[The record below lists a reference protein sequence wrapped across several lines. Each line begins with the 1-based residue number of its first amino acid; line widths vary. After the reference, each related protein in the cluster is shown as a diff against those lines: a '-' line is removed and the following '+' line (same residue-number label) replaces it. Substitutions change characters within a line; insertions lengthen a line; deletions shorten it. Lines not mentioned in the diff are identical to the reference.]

1 MDPIPHPQT
10 QNDDHTLNKNPLPT
24 NNQPTN
30 PSSVVNNTAAPSS
43 ASSAPASPVS
53 AAAPSSASSAPAS
66 PVSAPSPSPASSVSA
81 ASSSSTP
88 APTASPEL
96 DSLMS
101 ELSNYQPTTDDLQP
115 STGASTSM
123 ESASNTSPSSLAPTD
138 PTLSVSS
145 FSATPS
151 APNSG
156 LTSDPGLMFDP
167 VQSQQDDSALD
178 STQFTTS
185 ASTQSSADMMVGGEQ
200 ASQTVQTEAKE
211 DDDQEDQEE
220 QPLVAA
226 APAPGSI
233 GSAISYADFEKK
245 QAEEAA
251 KQAKNQNKPK
261 IKLTRTTILIIA
273 AIILFV
279 IAGIIFAL
287 MFLSEPQKKPT
298 QAAGKNQVEKA
309 STKMLTCVR
318 PLSTNE
324 SSEVGAA
331 YGNFERQFTF
341 ENDSLSGISEHYIYQ
356 YNSENEAVA
365 AKTTLDAGIKSDD
378 NIKVTTE
385 INLNQLKKK
394 TAISGN
400 NVDNYLKSLSEFSS
414 ITNHDLNS
422 LMLAEN
428 QTGLSCSTVE

>member
-10 QNDDHTLNKNPLPT
+10 QNDDHTLSKNPLPT

-43 ASSAPASPVS
+43 ASAAPASPVS
-53 AAAPSSASSAPAS
+53 AAPSSP
-66 PVSAPSPSPASSVSA
+66 
-81 ASSSSTP
+81 TP

-115 STGASTSM
+115 STKSSASM
-123 ESASNTSPSSLAPTD
+123 ESTSNTSPSSLAPTD

-145 FSATPS
+145 FSTAPS
-151 APNSG
+151 AANSG

-167 VQSQQDDSALD
+167 VQNQQDNSALD
-178 STQFTTS
+178 STPFAAS
-185 ASTQSSADMMVGGEQ
+185 VSTQPSVDMVGGEQ
-200 ASQTVQTEAKE
+200 ASQTVQTEANE
-211 DDDQEDQEE
+211 DDNQEDQEE

-261 IKLTRTTILIIA
+261 IKLTRTMILIIA
-273 AIILFV
+273 AAVLFV

-298 QAAGKNQVEKA
+298 QAAGRNQVEKA
-309 STKMLTCVR
+309 STKILTCVR

-341 ENDSLSGISEHYIYQ
+341 ENDNLSGISEHYIYQ
-356 YNSENEAVA
+356 YNSENEAVT

-414 ITNHDLNS
+414 ITSHDLNS

>member
-10 QNDDHTLNKNPLPT
+10 QNDDHTLSKNPLPT

-43 ASSAPASPVS
+43 ASAAPASPVS
-53 AAAPSSASSAPAS
+53 T
-66 PVSAPSPSPASSVSA
+66 
-81 ASSSSTP
+81 ASSSPTP

-115 STGASTSM
+115 STGSSTSM
-123 ESASNTSPSSLAPTD
+123 ESTSNASPSSLAPTD

-145 FSATPS
+145 FSAAPS

-178 STQFTTS
+178 STPFTTS
-185 ASTQSSADMMVGGEQ
+185 AQVQSSVDMVGGEQ
-200 ASQTVQTEAKE
+200 APQTAQTEANE
-211 DDDQEDQEE
+211 DDNQEDQEE

-261 IKLTRTTILIIA
+261 IKLNRTMILIIA
-273 AIILFV
+273 AAVLLV

-341 ENDSLSGISEHYIYQ
+341 ENDNLSGISEHYIYQ
-356 YNSENEAVA
+356 YNSENEAVT
-365 AKTTLDAGIKSDD
+365 AKTTLDASIKSDD

-414 ITNHDLNS
+414 ITSHDLNS

>member
-10 QNDDHTLNKNPLPT
+10 QNDDHTLSKNPLPT

-30 PSSVVNNTAAPSS
+30 PSSVVNNITTPSS
-43 ASSAPASPVS
+43 TSAAPASPVS
-53 AAAPSSASSAPAS
+53 AVSSSPTPAPT
-66 PVSAPSPSPASSVSA
+66 
-81 ASSSSTP
+81 ASSSPTP

-115 STGASTSM
+115 STGSSASM
-123 ESASNTSPSSLAPTD
+123 ESTSSTSASSLAPTD

-151 APNSG
+151 ASNSG
-156 LTSDPGLMFDP
+156 LNSDPGLMFDP
-167 VQSQQDDSALD
+167 VQSQQNDSALD
-178 STQFTTS
+178 STPFTAS
-185 ASTQSSADMMVGGEQ
+185 AQVQSSVDMVGGEQ
-200 ASQTVQTEAKE
+200 ASQTAQTEANE
-211 DDDQEDQEE
+211 DDNQEDQEE

-226 APAPGSI
+226 APTPGSI

-261 IKLTRTTILIIA
+261 IKLNRTMILIIA
-273 AIILFV
+273 AAVLLV

-331 YGNFERQFTF
+331 YGNFERQFIF
-341 ENDSLSGISEHYIYQ
+341 ENDNLSGISEHYIYQ

-400 NVDNYLKSLSEFSS
+400 NIDNYLKSLSEFSS
-414 ITNHDLNS
+414 ITSHDLNS

>member
-10 QNDDHTLNKNPLPT
+10 QNDDHTLSKNPLPT

-30 PSSVVNNTAAPSS
+30 PSSVVNNITTPSS
-43 ASSAPASPVS
+43 TSAAPASPVS
-53 AAAPSSASSAPAS
+53 A
-66 PVSAPSPSPASSVSA
+66 V
-81 ASSSSTP
+81 SSSPTP

-101 ELSNYQPTTDDLQP
+101 ELSNYQPATDDLQP
-115 STGASTSM
+115 STMSSASM
-123 ESASNTSPSSLAPTD
+123 ESTSNTSPSSLAPTD

-145 FSATPS
+145 FSAASS

-167 VQSQQDDSALD
+167 VQNQQDNSALD
-178 STQFTTS
+178 STPFAAS
-185 ASTQSSADMMVGGEQ
+185 VSTQPSVDMVGGEQ
-200 ASQTVQTEAKE
+200 ASQTVQTEANE
-211 DDDQEDQEE
+211 DDNQEDQEE

-261 IKLTRTTILIIA
+261 IKLNRTMILIIA
-273 AIILFV
+273 AAVLFV

-298 QAAGKNQVEKA
+298 QAAGRNQVEKA
-309 STKMLTCVR
+309 STKILTCVR

-341 ENDSLSGISEHYIYQ
+341 ENDNLSGISEHYIYQ
-356 YNSENEAVA
+356 YNSENEAVT

>member
-1 MDPIPHPQT
+1 M
-10 QNDDHTLNKNPLPT
+10 
-24 NNQPTN
+24 
-30 PSSVVNNTAAPSS
+30 
-43 ASSAPASPVS
+43 
-53 AAAPSSASSAPAS
+53 
-66 PVSAPSPSPASSVSA
+66 
-81 ASSSSTP
+81 
-88 APTASPEL
+88 
-96 DSLMS
+96 
-101 ELSNYQPTTDDLQP
+101 
-115 STGASTSM
+115 
-123 ESASNTSPSSLAPTD
+123 
-138 PTLSVSS
+138 
-145 FSATPS
+145 
-151 APNSG
+151 
-156 LTSDPGLMFDP
+156 
-167 VQSQQDDSALD
+167 
-178 STQFTTS
+178 
-185 ASTQSSADMMVGGEQ
+185 
-200 ASQTVQTEAKE
+200 
-211 DDDQEDQEE
+211 
-220 QPLVAA
+220 AA

-261 IKLTRTTILIIA
+261 IKLNRTTILIIA

-341 ENDSLSGISEHYIYQ
+341 ENDNLSGISEHYIYQ
-356 YNSENEAVA
+356 YNSENEAVT

-378 NIKVTTE
+378 NVKVTTE

-414 ITNHDLNS
+414 ITSHDLNS

>member
-1 MDPIPHPQT
+1 
-10 QNDDHTLNKNPLPT
+10 
-24 NNQPTN
+24 
-30 PSSVVNNTAAPSS
+30 
-43 ASSAPASPVS
+43 
-53 AAAPSSASSAPAS
+53 
-66 PVSAPSPSPASSVSA
+66 
-81 ASSSSTP
+81 
-88 APTASPEL
+88 
-96 DSLMS
+96 
-101 ELSNYQPTTDDLQP
+101 
-115 STGASTSM
+115 
-123 ESASNTSPSSLAPTD
+123 
-138 PTLSVSS
+138 
-145 FSATPS
+145 
-151 APNSG
+151 
-156 LTSDPGLMFDP
+156 MFDP

-178 STQFTTS
+178 STPVTTS
-185 ASTQSSADMMVGGEQ
+185 ASIQSSVDIVGGEQ
-200 ASQTVQTEAKE
+200 ASQTAQTEANE
-211 DDDQEDQEE
+211 DDNQEDQED

-261 IKLTRTTILIIA
+261 IKLNRTMILIIA
-273 AIILFV
+273 AAVLFV

-298 QAAGKNQVEKA
+298 QAAGKNQLEKA

-341 ENDSLSGISEHYIYQ
+341 ENDNLSDISEHYIYQ

-414 ITNHDLNS
+414 ITSHDLNS

>member
-10 QNDDHTLNKNPLPT
+10 QNDDHTLSKNPLPT

-30 PSSVVNNTAAPSS
+30 PSSVVNNITTPSS
-43 ASSAPASPVS
+43 TSAAPASPVS
-53 AAAPSSASSAPAS
+53 AVSSSPTPAPT
-66 PVSAPSPSPASSVSA
+66 
-81 ASSSSTP
+81 ASSSPTP

-115 STGASTSM
+115 STGSSASM
-123 ESASNTSPSSLAPTD
+123 ESTSSTSASSLAPTD

-151 APNSG
+151 ASNSG
-156 LTSDPGLMFDP
+156 LNSDPGLMFDP
-167 VQSQQDDSALD
+167 VQSQQNDSALD
-178 STQFTTS
+178 STPFTAS
-185 ASTQSSADMMVGGEQ
+185 AQVQSSVDMVGGEQ
-200 ASQTVQTEAKE
+200 TSQTAQTEANE
-211 DDDQEDQEE
+211 DDNQEDQE

-273 AIILFV
+273 AAVLFV

-341 ENDSLSGISEHYIYQ
+341 ENDNLSGISEHYIYQ

-365 AKTTLDAGIKSDD
+365 AKTTLDASIKSDD

>member
-10 QNDDHTLNKNPLPT
+10 QNDDHTLSKNPLPT

-30 PSSVVNNTAAPSS
+30 PSSVVNNTAVPSS
-43 ASSAPASPVS
+43 ASAVPVSPVS
-53 AAAPSSASSAPAS
+53 AAPSSP
-66 PVSAPSPSPASSVSA
+66 
-81 ASSSSTP
+81 TP

-96 DSLMS
+96 DSLMT

-115 STGASTSM
+115 STRPSASM
-123 ESASNTSPSSLAPTD
+123 ESTSNTSPSSLAPTD

-151 APNSG
+151 ASNSG
-156 LTSDPGLMFDP
+156 LNSDPGLMFDP
-167 VQSQQDDSALD
+167 VQSQQNDSALD
-178 STQFTTS
+178 STPFTAS
-185 ASTQSSADMMVGGEQ
+185 AQVQSSVDMVGGEQ
-200 ASQTVQTEAKE
+200 TSQTAQTEANE
-211 DDDQEDQEE
+211 DDNQEDQEE

-261 IKLTRTTILIIA
+261 IKLNRTMILIIA
-273 AIILFV
+273 AAVLFI

-287 MFLSEPQKKPT
+287 MLLSEPQKKPT

-341 ENDSLSGISEHYIYQ
+341 ENDNLSGISEHYIYQ
-356 YNSENEAVA
+356 YNSENEAVT
-365 AKTTLDAGIKSDD
+365 AKTTLDAGTKSDD

-414 ITNHDLNS
+414 ITSHDLNS

>member
-10 QNDDHTLNKNPLPT
+10 QNDDHTLSKNPLPT

-43 ASSAPASPVS
+43 ISAAPASPVS
-53 AAAPSSASSAPAS
+53 AA
-66 PVSAPSPSPASSVSA
+66 
-81 ASSSSTP
+81 SSSPTP

-96 DSLMS
+96 DSLMT

-115 STGASTSM
+115 STGVSTSM
-123 ESASNTSPSSLAPTD
+123 ESVSNTSPSSLAPTD

-145 FSATPS
+145 FSAAPS
-151 APNSG
+151 ASNSG
-156 LTSDPGLMFDP
+156 LASDPGLMFDP
-167 VQSQQDDSALD
+167 VKGQQDDSALD
-178 STQFTTS
+178 STSFTTS
-185 ASTQSSADMMVGGEQ
+185 ASTQSSVDMVGGEQ
-200 ASQTVQTEAKE
+200 ASQTAQTEANE
-211 DDDQEDQEE
+211 DNNQEDQEE
-220 QPLVAA
+220 QPIVAA

-261 IKLTRTTILIIA
+261 IKLNRTMILIIA
-273 AIILFV
+273 AAVLFV

-341 ENDSLSGISEHYIYQ
+341 ENDNLSGISEHYIYQ
-356 YNSENEAVA
+356 YNSENEAVT
-365 AKTTLDAGIKSDD
+365 AKTTLDASIKSDD

-414 ITNHDLNS
+414 ITSHDLNS

>member
-10 QNDDHTLNKNPLPT
+10 QNDDHTLSKNPLPT

-30 PSSVVNNTAAPSS
+30 PSSVVNNITTPSS
-43 ASSAPASPVS
+43 TSAAPASPVS
-53 AAAPSSASSAPAS
+53 AVSSSPTPAPT
-66 PVSAPSPSPASSVSA
+66 
-81 ASSSSTP
+81 ASSSPTP

-115 STGASTSM
+115 STGSSASM
-123 ESASNTSPSSLAPTD
+123 ESTSSTSASSLAPTD

-151 APNSG
+151 ASNSG
-156 LTSDPGLMFDP
+156 LNSDPGLMFDP
-167 VQSQQDDSALD
+167 VQSQQNDSALD
-178 STQFTTS
+178 STPFTAS
-185 ASTQSSADMMVGGEQ
+185 AQVQSSVDMVGGEQ
-200 ASQTVQTEAKE
+200 ASQTAQTEANE
-211 DDDQEDQEE
+211 DDNQEDQEE

-226 APAPGSI
+226 APTPGSI

-261 IKLTRTTILIIA
+261 IKLNRTMILIIA
-273 AIILFV
+273 AAVLLV

-287 MFLSEPQKKPT
+287 MFLSEPQKKPA

-341 ENDSLSGISEHYIYQ
+341 ENDNLSGISEHYIYQ

-400 NVDNYLKSLSEFSS
+400 NIDNYLKSLSEFSS
-414 ITNHDLNS
+414 ITSHDLNS

>member
-10 QNDDHTLNKNPLPT
+10 QNDDHTLSKNPLPT

-30 PSSVVNNTAAPSS
+30 PSSVVNNITTPSS
-43 ASSAPASPVS
+43 TSVAPASPVS
-53 AAAPSSASSAPAS
+53 AVSSSPTPAPT
-66 PVSAPSPSPASSVSA
+66 
-81 ASSSSTP
+81 ASSSPTPAPTASSSPTP

-115 STGASTSM
+115 STGSSASM
-123 ESASNTSPSSLAPTD
+123 ESTSNTSPSSLAPTD
-138 PTLSVSS
+138 STLSVPS
-145 FSATPS
+145 FSAAPS

-167 VQSQQDDSALD
+167 VQSQQNDSALD
-178 STQFTTS
+178 STPFTAS
-185 ASTQSSADMMVGGEQ
+185 AQVQSSVDMVGGEQ
-200 ASQTVQTEAKE
+200 TSQTAQTEANE
-211 DDDQEDQEE
+211 DDNQEDQEE

-261 IKLTRTTILIIA
+261 IKLNRTMILIIA
-273 AIILFV
+273 AAVLFV

-309 STKMLTCVR
+309 STKILTCVR

-341 ENDSLSGISEHYIYQ
+341 ENDNLSGISEHYIYQ
-356 YNSENEAVA
+356 YNSENEAVT

>member
-24 NNQPTN
+24 NNQPAN
-30 PSSVVNNTAAPSS
+30 PSSVVNNITTPSS
-43 ASSAPASPVS
+43 TSAAPASPVS
-53 AAAPSSASSAPAS
+53 AVSSSPIPAPTVSS
-66 PVSAPSPSPASSVSA
+66 SPA
-81 ASSSSTP
+81 P

-101 ELSNYQPTTDDLQP
+101 ELSNYQPTTDDLQS
-115 STGASTSM
+115 STGLSASM
-123 ESASNTSPSSLAPTD
+123 ESTSNTSPSSLTPTD

-145 FSATPS
+145 FSAAPS

-167 VQSQQDDSALD
+167 VQSQQDDSVLD
-178 STQFTTS
+178 STPFAPS
-185 ASTQSSADMMVGGEQ
+185 ASTQSSVDMAGGEQ
-200 ASQTVQTEAKE
+200 ASQTAQTEAKE

-261 IKLTRTTILIIA
+261 IKLNRTMILIIA
-273 AIILFV
+273 AAVLLV

-287 MFLSEPQKKPT
+287 MFLSEPQKKPA

-341 ENDSLSGISEHYIYQ
+341 ENDNLSGISEHYIYQ
-356 YNSENEAVA
+356 YNSENEAVT
-365 AKTTLDAGIKSDD
+365 AKTTLDASIKSDD

-414 ITNHDLNS
+414 ITSHDLNS

>member
-10 QNDDHTLNKNPLPT
+10 QNDDHILNKNPLPT
-24 NNQPTN
+24 DNQPTN
-30 PSSVVNNTAAPSS
+30 PSSAVNNTAAPSS
-43 ASSAPASPVS
+43 ASTAPASPI
-53 AAAPSSASSAPAS
+53 
-66 PVSAPSPSPASSVSA
+66 SA
-81 ASSSSTP
+81 ASSSASAASASPAPAAPFSPTP

-115 STGASTSM
+115 STRPSASM
-123 ESASNTSPSSLAPTD
+123 ESTSNTSPSSLAPTD

-145 FSATPS
+145 FSAAPS
-151 APNSG
+151 ASNSG

-167 VQSQQDDSALD
+167 VQNQQDDSALD
-178 STQFTTS
+178 STPFTAS
-185 ASTQSSADMMVGGEQ
+185 AQAQSSVDMGGGEQ
-200 ASQTVQTEAKE
+200 ASQTAQTEANE
-211 DDDQEDQEE
+211 DDNQEE

-261 IKLTRTTILIIA
+261 IKLNRTMILIIA
-273 AIILFV
+273 AAVLFV

-331 YGNFERQFTF
+331 YGNFEMQFTF
-341 ENDSLSGISEHYIYQ
+341 ENDNLSGISEQYIYQ
-356 YNSENEAVA
+356 YNSENEAVT

-414 ITNHDLNS
+414 ITSHDLNS

>member
-10 QNDDHTLNKNPLPT
+10 QNDDHTLSKNPLPT

-30 PSSVVNNTAAPSS
+30 PSSVVNNITTPSS
-43 ASSAPASPVS
+43 TSAAPASPVS
-53 AAAPSSASSAPAS
+53 AVSSSPTPAPT
-66 PVSAPSPSPASSVSA
+66 
-81 ASSSSTP
+81 ASSSPTP

-115 STGASTSM
+115 STRPSASM
-123 ESASNTSPSSLAPTD
+123 ESIPNTSPSSLAPTD

-145 FSATPS
+145 FSAAPS
-151 APNSG
+151 ASNSG
-156 LTSDPGLMFDP
+156 LNSDPGLMFDP

-178 STQFTTS
+178 STPFTAS
-185 ASTQSSADMMVGGEQ
+185 ASTQPSVDVVGSEQ
-200 ASQTVQTEAKE
+200 ASQTAQTEANE
-211 DDDQEDQEE
+211 DDDQEE

-226 APAPGSI
+226 TPAPGSI

-261 IKLTRTTILIIA
+261 IKLNRTMILIIA
-273 AIILFV
+273 AAVLFV

-341 ENDSLSGISEHYIYQ
+341 ENDNLSGISEHYIYQ
-356 YNSENEAVA
+356 YNSENEAVT
-365 AKTTLDAGIKSDD
+365 AKTTLDASIKSDD

>member
-10 QNDDHTLNKNPLPT
+10 QNDDHTLSKNPLPT

-30 PSSVVNNTAAPSS
+30 PSSVVNN
-43 ASSAPASPVS
+43 
-53 AAAPSSASSAPAS
+53 AAAPSSISAA
-66 PVSAPSPSPASSVSA
+66 PASSVSA
-81 ASSSSTP
+81 ASPSPTP

-96 DSLMS
+96 DSLMT

-115 STGASTSM
+115 STGAGASM
-123 ESASNTSPSSLAPTD
+123 ESTSNTSPSSLTPTD

-145 FSATPS
+145 FSAAPS
-151 APNSG
+151 ASNSG
-156 LTSDPGLMFDP
+156 LNSDPGLMFDP

-178 STQFTTS
+178 STPFTAS

-200 ASQTVQTEAKE
+200 ASQTAQTEAKE

-251 KQAKNQNKPK
+251 KQAKNQNKSK
-261 IKLTRTTILIIA
+261 IKLNRTMILIIA

-309 STKMLTCVR
+309 STKILTCVR

-341 ENDSLSGISEHYIYQ
+341 ENDNLNGISEHYIYQ
-356 YNSENEAVA
+356 YNSENEAVT

-378 NIKVTTE
+378 NVKVTTE

>member
-30 PSSVVNNTAAPSS
+30 PSSAVNNPALPSS
-43 ASSAPASPVS
+43 ASAAPASPVS
-53 AAAPSSASSAPAS
+53 AAPSSPTPAPAAPSSP
-66 PVSAPSPSPASSVSA
+66 
-81 ASSSSTP
+81 TP

-115 STGASTSM
+115 STRPSASM
-123 ESASNTSPSSLAPTD
+123 ESTPNTSPSSLAPTD

-145 FSATPS
+145 FSAAPS
-151 APNSG
+151 ASNSG
-156 LTSDPGLMFDP
+156 LNSDPGLTFDP
-167 VQSQQDDSALD
+167 VQSQQDDSVLD
-178 STQFTTS
+178 STPFTAS
-185 ASTQSSADMMVGGEQ
+185 ASTQSSVDMVGGEQ
-200 ASQTVQTEAKE
+200 AAQTAQTEANE
-211 DDDQEDQEE
+211 DDNQEDQEE

-261 IKLTRTTILIIA
+261 IKLNRTMILIIA
-273 AIILFV
+273 AAVLFV

-341 ENDSLSGISEHYIYQ
+341 ENDNLSGISEHYIYQ
-356 YNSENEAVA
+356 YNSENEAVT
-365 AKTTLDAGIKSDD
+365 AKTTLDASIKSDD

-414 ITNHDLNS
+414 ITSHDLNS

>member
-30 PSSVVNNTAAPSS
+30 PSSVVNNTAVPSS

-53 AAAPSSASSAPAS
+53 AASPAPAS
-66 PVSAPSPSPASSVSA
+66 PVSAASPSP
-81 ASSSSTP
+81 TP

-96 DSLMS
+96 DSLMT
-101 ELSNYQPTTDDLQP
+101 ELSNYQPTTDDLQL
-115 STGASTSM
+115 STGASASM
-123 ESASNTSPSSLAPTD
+123 ESVSNTSPTSLAPTD

-145 FSATPS
+145 FSAAPS
-151 APNSG
+151 ASNSG

-178 STQFTTS
+178 PTPFTAS
-185 ASTQSSADMMVGGEQ
+185 ASTPSSVDMMVGGEQ
-200 ASQTVQTEAKE
+200 ASQTAQAEAKE

-341 ENDSLSGISEHYIYQ
+341 ENDNLNGISEHYIYQ
-356 YNSENEAVA
+356 YNSENEAVT

-414 ITNHDLNS
+414 ITSHDLNS

>member
-10 QNDDHTLNKNPLPT
+10 QNDDHTLSKNPLPT

-30 PSSVVNNTAAPSS
+30 PSSVVNNAAAPSS
-43 ASSAPASPVS
+43 ISAAPASPVS
-53 AAAPSSASSAPAS
+53 AAPSSTSAAPAS
-66 PVSAPSPSPASSVSA
+66 PVST
-81 ASSSSTP
+81 ASSSPTPAPTASSSPTP

-115 STGASTSM
+115 STGSSTSM
-123 ESASNTSPSSLAPTD
+123 ESTSNTSPSSLAPTD
-138 PTLSVSS
+138 STLSVSS
-145 FSATPS
+145 FSAAPS

-167 VQSQQDDSALD
+167 VQSQQNDSALD
-178 STQFTTS
+178 STPFTAS
-185 ASTQSSADMMVGGEQ
+185 ASTQPSVDMVGGEQ
-200 ASQTVQTEAKE
+200 ASQTAQTESNE
-211 DDDQEDQEE
+211 DDNQEEQEE

-261 IKLTRTTILIIA
+261 IKLNRTMILIIA
-273 AIILFV
+273 AAVLFV
-279 IAGIIFAL
+279 IAGIILAL

-341 ENDSLSGISEHYIYQ
+341 ENDNLSGISEHYIYQ

-365 AKTTLDAGIKSDD
+365 AKTTLDSSIKSDD
-378 NIKVTTE
+378 DIKVTTE

-414 ITNHDLNS
+414 ITSHDLNS

>member
-43 ASSAPASPVS
+43 ASAAPTSPVS
-53 AAAPSSASSAPAS
+53 AAPSSPI
-66 PVSAPSPSPASSVSA
+66 
-81 ASSSSTP
+81 P

-101 ELSNYQPTTDDLQP
+101 ELSNYQPTTDDLQS
-115 STGASTSM
+115 STRSSASM
-123 ESASNTSPSSLAPTD
+123 ESTSNTSPSSLAPTD

-145 FSATPS
+145 FSAAPS
-151 APNSG
+151 ASNSG

-178 STQFTTS
+178 STPFTAS
-185 ASTQSSADMMVGGEQ
+185 AQAQSSVDMVGGEQ
-200 ASQTVQTEAKE
+200 ASQTAQTEANE
-211 DDDQEDQEE
+211 GGNQEEQEE

-261 IKLTRTTILIIA
+261 IKLNRTMILIIA
-273 AIILFV
+273 AAVLFV
-279 IAGIIFAL
+279 IAGIVFAL

-341 ENDSLSGISEHYIYQ
+341 ENDNLSGISEHYIYQ

>member
-10 QNDDHTLNKNPLPT
+10 QNDDHTLSKNPLPT

-53 AAAPSSASSAPAS
+53 VTSPSPAS
-66 PVSAPSPSPASSVSA
+66 PVST
-81 ASSSSTP
+81 ASSSPAP
-88 APTASPEL
+88 APTTSPEL
-96 DSLMS
+96 DSLMT

-115 STGASTSM
+115 STMSSASM
-123 ESASNTSPSSLAPTD
+123 ESTSNTLPSSLAPTD

-151 APNSG
+151 ASNSG
-156 LTSDPGLMFDP
+156 LNSDPGLMYDP
-167 VQSQQDDSALD
+167 VQSQQNDSALD
-178 STQFTTS
+178 STPFTAS
-185 ASTQSSADMMVGGEQ
+185 AQVQSSVDMVGGEQ
-200 ASQTVQTEAKE
+200 ASQTAQTEAKE
-211 DDDQEDQEE
+211 DDGQEDQEE

-309 STKMLTCVR
+309 STKILTCVR

-331 YGNFERQFTF
+331 YGNFERQFTID
-341 ENDSLSGISEHYIYQ
+341 NDNLSGISEHYIYQ
-356 YNSENEAVA
+356 YNSENEAVT
-365 AKTTLDAGIKSDD
+365 AKTTLDAGIKTDD
-378 NIKVTTE
+378 NVKVTTE

-400 NVDNYLKSLSEFSS
+400 NVDNYIKSLSEFSS
-414 ITNHDLNS
+414 ITSHDLNS

>member
-1 MDPIPHPQT
+1 MDPIPHPQA
-10 QNDDHTLNKNPLPT
+10 QNDDHTLSKNPLPT

-43 ASSAPASPVS
+43 ISAAPASPVS
-53 AAAPSSASSAPAS
+53 VA
-66 PVSAPSPSPASSVSA
+66 SPSPASSVSA
-81 ASSSSTP
+81 ASPSPTP
-88 APTASPEL
+88 APTASSEL
-96 DSLMS
+96 DSLMT

-123 ESASNTSPSSLAPTD
+123 ESTSNTSPSSLAPTD

-145 FSATPS
+145 FSAAPS

-178 STQFTTS
+178 STPFTAS
-185 ASTQSSADMMVGGEQ
+185 ASTQSSADMAGGEQ

-261 IKLTRTTILIIA
+261 IKLNRTMILIIA
-273 AIILFV
+273 AAVLFV

-309 STKMLTCVR
+309 STKILTCVR

-341 ENDSLSGISEHYIYQ
+341 ENDNLSGISEHYIYQ

-365 AKTTLDAGIKSDD
+365 AKTTLDASIKSDD

>member
-10 QNDDHTLNKNPLPT
+10 QNDDHTLSKNPLPT
-24 NNQPTN
+24 NNQPAS
-30 PSSVVNNTAAPSS
+30 PSSVVNNTATPSS

-53 AAAPSSASSAPAS
+53 AA
-66 PVSAPSPSPASSVSA
+66 SPSPASSVSA
-81 ASSSSTP
+81 ASPSPTP

-96 DSLMS
+96 DSLMT

-115 STGASTSM
+115 STMSSTSM
-123 ESASNTSPSSLAPTD
+123 ESVSNTSPTSLTPTD

-145 FSATPS
+145 FSAVPS
-151 APNSG
+151 ASNSG
-156 LTSDPGLMFDP
+156 LASDPGLMFDP
-167 VQSQQDDSALD
+167 VQSQQDDSVLD
-178 STQFTTS
+178 STPFAPS
-185 ASTQSSADMMVGGEQ
+185 ASTQSSTDMMVGGEQ
-200 ASQTVQTEAKE
+200 ASQTAQTEAKE

-220 QPLVAA
+220 QPIVAA

-341 ENDSLSGISEHYIYQ
+341 ENDNLSGISEHYIYQ
-356 YNSENEAVA
+356 YNSENEAVT
-365 AKTTLDAGIKSDD
+365 AKTTLDASIKSDD

-414 ITNHDLNS
+414 ITSHDLNS

>member
-10 QNDDHTLNKNPLPT
+10 QNDDHTLSKNPLPT
-24 NNQPTN
+24 NNQPTS
-30 PSSVVNNTAAPSS
+30 PSSVVNNTATPSS
-43 ASSAPASPVS
+43 ISAAPASPVS
-53 AAAPSSASSAPAS
+53 AA
-66 PVSAPSPSPASSVSA
+66 SPSP
-81 ASSSSTP
+81 TP

-115 STGASTSM
+115 STGASASM
-123 ESASNTSPSSLAPTD
+123 ESTSNTSPSSLTPTD

-145 FSATPS
+145 FSAAPS
-151 APNSG
+151 ASNSG

-178 STQFTTS
+178 STPFTAS

-200 ASQTVQTEAKE
+200 ASQAAQTEAKE

-251 KQAKNQNKPK
+251 KQAKNQNKTK

-309 STKMLTCVR
+309 STKILTCVR

-341 ENDSLSGISEHYIYQ
+341 ENDNLSGISEHYIYQ
-356 YNSENEAVA
+356 YNSENEAVT
-365 AKTTLDAGIKSDD
+365 AKTTLDASIKSDD

>member
-10 QNDDHTLNKNPLPT
+10 QNDDHTLSKNPLPT

-43 ASSAPASPVS
+43 ASAAPASPVS
-53 AAAPSSASSAPAS
+53 AAPSSPTPAPT
-66 PVSAPSPSPASSVSA
+66 
-81 ASSSSTP
+81 ASSSPTPAPTASSSPTP

-115 STGASTSM
+115 STGSSASM
-123 ESASNTSPSSLAPTD
+123 ESTSNASPSSLAPTD

-145 FSATPS
+145 FSAAPS
-151 APNSG
+151 TSNSG

-178 STQFTTS
+178 STPFTAS
-185 ASTQSSADMMVGGEQ
+185 ASTQPSVDVVGSEQ
-200 ASQTVQTEAKE
+200 ASQTAQTEANE
-211 DDDQEDQEE
+211 DDDQEE

-261 IKLTRTTILIIA
+261 IKLNRTMILIIA
-273 AIILFV
+273 AAVLFV

-341 ENDSLSGISEHYIYQ
+341 ENDNLSGISEHYIYQ

>member
-10 QNDDHTLNKNPLPT
+10 QNDDHTLSKNPLPT
-24 NNQPTN
+24 NNQPAN
-30 PSSVVNNTAAPSS
+30 PSSVVNNTAAPSPIS
-43 ASSAPASPVS
+43 TAPVSPVS
-53 AAAPSSASSAPAS
+53 AA
-66 PVSAPSPSPASSVSA
+66 SPSP
-81 ASSSSTP
+81 TQ

-123 ESASNTSPSSLAPTD
+123 ESVSNTSPSSLAPTD

-145 FSATPS
+145 FSAAPS
-151 APNSG
+151 ASNSG

-167 VQSQQDDSALD
+167 VQSQQDDSALE
-178 STQFTTS
+178 STPFA
-185 ASTQSSADMMVGGEQ
+185 ASPSTRSSVDMVGGEQ
-200 ASQTVQTEAKE
+200 ASQTAQTEAKE

-226 APAPGSI
+226 TPAPGSI

-261 IKLTRTTILIIA
+261 IKLTRTMILIIA
-273 AIILFV
+273 AAVLFV

-298 QAAGKNQVEKA
+298 QAAGRNQVEKA
-309 STKMLTCVR
+309 STKILTCVR

-341 ENDSLSGISEHYIYQ
+341 ENDNLSGISEHYIYQ

-400 NVDNYLKSLSEFSS
+400 NVDNYLKSLPEFSS
-414 ITNHDLNS
+414 ITSHDLNS

>member
-10 QNDDHTLNKNPLPT
+10 QNDDHTLSKNPLPT

-30 PSSVVNNTAAPSS
+30 PSSVVNNTAVPSS
-43 ASSAPASPVS
+43 ASAVPVSPVS
-53 AAAPSSASSAPAS
+53 AAPSSQ
-66 PVSAPSPSPASSVSA
+66 
-81 ASSSSTP
+81 TP

-96 DSLMS
+96 DSLMT

-115 STGASTSM
+115 STRPSASM
-123 ESASNTSPSSLAPTD
+123 ESTSNISPSSLAPTD
-138 PTLSVSS
+138 PTLSASS
-145 FSATPS
+145 FSAAPS
-151 APNSG
+151 TSNSG
-156 LTSDPGLMFDP
+156 LTTDPGFMFDP

-178 STQFTTS
+178 STPFTAS
-185 ASTQSSADMMVGGEQ
+185 ASTQSSVDMVGGEQ
-200 ASQTVQTEAKE
+200 ASQTAQIEANE
-211 DDDQEDQEE
+211 DDSQEDQEDQEE

-233 GSAISYADFEKK
+233 GSAISYTDFEKK

-261 IKLTRTTILIIA
+261 IKLNRTMILIIA
-273 AIILFV
+273 AAVLFI

-287 MFLSEPQKKPT
+287 MLLSEPQKKPT

-341 ENDSLSGISEHYIYQ
+341 ENDNLSGISEHYIYQ
-356 YNSENEAVA
+356 YNSENEAVT

-414 ITNHDLNS
+414 ITSHDLNS

>member
-10 QNDDHTLNKNPLPT
+10 QNDDHTLSKNPLPT

-30 PSSVVNNTAAPSS
+30 PSSVVNNITTPSS
-43 ASSAPASPVS
+43 TSVAPASPVS
-53 AAAPSSASSAPAS
+53 AVSSSPTPAPT
-66 PVSAPSPSPASSVSA
+66 
-81 ASSSSTP
+81 ASSSPTPAPTASSSPTP

-115 STGASTSM
+115 STGSSASM
-123 ESASNTSPSSLAPTD
+123 ESTSNTSPSSLAPTD

-145 FSATPS
+145 FSAAPS
-151 APNSG
+151 ASNLG
-156 LTSDPGLMFDP
+156 LTSDPGLTFDP
-167 VQSQQDDSALD
+167 VQSQQDDSALN
-178 STQFTTS
+178 STPFTAS
-185 ASTQSSADMMVGGEQ
+185 ASTQSSVDMVGGEQ
-200 ASQTVQTEAKE
+200 ASQTAQTEANE
-211 DDDQEDQEE
+211 DDNQEDQEE

-261 IKLTRTTILIIA
+261 IKLNRTMILIIA
-273 AIILFV
+273 AAVLLV

-287 MFLSEPQKKPT
+287 MFLSDPQKKPT

-341 ENDSLSGISEHYIYQ
+341 ENDNLSGISEHYIYQ
-356 YNSENEAVA
+356 YNSENEAVT

-414 ITNHDLNS
+414 ITSHDLNS

>member
-1 MDPIPHPQT
+1 MDPIPHPQA

-30 PSSVVNNTAAPSS
+30 PSSVVNNTAAPSPIS
-43 ASSAPASPVS
+43 TAPVS
-53 AAAPSSASSAPAS
+53 P
-66 PVSAPSPSPASSVSA
+66 VSA
-81 ASSSSTP
+81 ASSSPTP
-88 APTASPEL
+88 APTASSSPTQAPTASPEL

-115 STGASTSM
+115 STRSSASM
-123 ESASNTSPSSLAPTD
+123 ESISNTSPSSLAPTD

-145 FSATPS
+145 FSAAPS
-151 APNSG
+151 ASNSD
-156 LTSDPGLMFDP
+156 LTSDPGLTFDP
-167 VQSQQDDSALD
+167 VQSQQNDSALD
-178 STQFTTS
+178 STPFTTS
-185 ASTQSSADMMVGGEQ
+185 AQVQSSVDVVGGEQ
-200 ASQTVQTEAKE
+200 AFQTAQTEANE
-211 DDDQEDQEE
+211 DDNQEDQEE

-261 IKLTRTTILIIA
+261 IKLNRTMILIIA
-273 AIILFV
+273 AAFLFV

-287 MFLSEPQKKPT
+287 MFLSEPQKKST
-298 QAAGKNQVEKA
+298 QAAGRNQVEKA
-309 STKMLTCVR
+309 STKILTCVR

-341 ENDSLSGISEHYIYQ
+341 ENDNLSGISEHYIYQ
-356 YNSENEAVA
+356 YNSENEAVT

>member
-10 QNDDHTLNKNPLPT
+10 QNDDHTLSKNPLPT
-24 NNQPTN
+24 NNQPAS
-30 PSSVVNNTAAPSS
+30 PSSVVNNTATPSS

-53 AAAPSSASSAPAS
+53 AA
-66 PVSAPSPSPASSVSA
+66 SPSPASSVSA
-81 ASSSSTP
+81 ASPSPTP

-96 DSLMS
+96 DSLMT

-115 STGASTSM
+115 STMSSTSM
-123 ESASNTSPSSLAPTD
+123 ESVSNTSPTSLTPTD

-145 FSATPS
+145 FSAVPS
-151 APNSG
+151 ASNSG
-156 LTSDPGLMFDP
+156 LASDPGLMFDP
-167 VQSQQDDSALD
+167 VQSQQDDSVLD
-178 STQFTTS
+178 STPFAPS
-185 ASTQSSADMMVGGEQ
+185 ASTQSSTDMMVGGEQ
-200 ASQTVQTEAKE
+200 ASQTAQTEAKE

-220 QPLVAA
+220 QPIVAA

-287 MFLSEPQKKPT
+287 VFLSEPQKKPT

-341 ENDSLSGISEHYIYQ
+341 ENDNLSGISEHYIYQ
-356 YNSENEAVA
+356 YNSENEAVT
-365 AKTTLDAGIKSDD
+365 AKTTLDASIKSDD

-414 ITNHDLNS
+414 ITSHDLNS

>member
-10 QNDDHTLNKNPLPT
+10 QNDDHTLSKNPLPT

-43 ASSAPASPVS
+43 ISAAPASPVY
-53 AAAPSSASSAPAS
+53 AA
-66 PVSAPSPSPASSVSA
+66 SPSPASSVSA
-81 ASSSSTP
+81 ASPSPTP

-123 ESASNTSPSSLAPTD
+123 ESVSNTSPSSLAPTD

-145 FSATPS
+145 FSAAPS
-151 APNSG
+151 ASNSG
-156 LTSDPGLMFDP
+156 LTSDPGIMFDP

-178 STQFTTS
+178 STPFAAS

-200 ASQTVQTEAKE
+200 ASQTAQTEAKE

-261 IKLTRTTILIIA
+261 IKLNRTMILIIA
-273 AIILFV
+273 AAVLFV

-341 ENDSLSGISEHYIYQ
+341 ENDNLSGISEQYIYQ
-356 YNSENEAVA
+356 YNSENEAVT

-414 ITNHDLNS
+414 ITSHDLNS

>member
-10 QNDDHTLNKNPLPT
+10 KNDDHTLSKNPLPT

-43 ASSAPASPVS
+43 ASTAPASPVS
-53 AAAPSSASSAPAS
+53 AVSSSSAS
-66 PVSAPSPSPASSVSA
+66 
-81 ASSSSTP
+81 

-115 STGASTSM
+115 STGSSASM
-123 ESASNTSPSSLAPTD
+123 ESTSNTSPSSLAPTD

-145 FSATPS
+145 FSDASSTS
-151 APNSG
+151 NSG
-156 LTSDPGLMFDP
+156 LTSDPGLTFDS
-167 VQSQQDDSALD
+167 VQSQQDDPALD
-178 STQFTTS
+178 STPFTAS
-185 ASTQSSADMMVGGEQ
+185 ASTQSSVDVVSGEQ
-200 ASQTVQTEAKE
+200 ASQTAQTEANE
-211 DDDQEDQEE
+211 DDNQEDQE

-261 IKLTRTTILIIA
+261 IKLNRTMILIIA
-273 AIILFV
+273 AAVLFV

-298 QAAGKNQVEKA
+298 QAAGKNQIEKA

-341 ENDSLSGISEHYIYQ
+341 ENDNLSGISEHYIYQ
-356 YNSENEAVA
+356 YNSENEAVT

-414 ITNHDLNS
+414 ITSHDLNS

>member
-10 QNDDHTLNKNPLPT
+10 QNDDHTLSKNPLPT

-43 ASSAPASPVS
+43 ASAAPASPVS
-53 AAAPSSASSAPAS
+53 AAPSSP
-66 PVSAPSPSPASSVSA
+66 
-81 ASSSSTP
+81 TP

-115 STGASTSM
+115 STGSSASM
-123 ESASNTSPSSLAPTD
+123 ESTSNASPSSLAPTD

-145 FSATPS
+145 FSAAPS
-151 APNSG
+151 TSNSG

-178 STQFTTS
+178 STPFTAS
-185 ASTQSSADMMVGGEQ
+185 AQVQSSVDMAGGEQ
-200 ASQTVQTEAKE
+200 ASQTAQTEANE
-211 DDDQEDQEE
+211 DDNQEDQEE

-261 IKLTRTTILIIA
+261 IKLNRTMILIIA
-273 AIILFV
+273 AAVLFV

-298 QAAGKNQVEKA
+298 QAAGRNQVEKA
-309 STKMLTCVR
+309 STKILTCVR

-341 ENDSLSGISEHYIYQ
+341 ENDNLSGISEHYIYQ
-356 YNSENEAVA
+356 YNSENEAVT
-365 AKTTLDAGIKSDD
+365 AKTTLDASIKSDD

-414 ITNHDLNS
+414 ITSHDLNS

>member
-1 MDPIPHPQT
+1 MNPIPHPQT
-10 QNDDHTLNKNPLPT
+10 QNDDHTLSKNPLPT

-30 PSSVVNNTAAPSS
+30 PSSVVNNTATPSS
-43 ASSAPASPVS
+43 TSAAPASPVS
-53 AAAPSSASSAPAS
+53 AVSSSPTPAPT
-66 PVSAPSPSPASSVSA
+66 
-81 ASSSSTP
+81 ASSSPTP

-101 ELSNYQPTTDDLQP
+101 ELSNYQPSTDDLQP
-115 STGASTSM
+115 STGAGASM
-123 ESASNTSPSSLAPTD
+123 ESTSNTSVSSLAPTD

-145 FSATPS
+145 FSAAPS

-167 VQSQQDDSALD
+167 VQNQQDNSALD
-178 STQFTTS
+178 STPFAAS
-185 ASTQSSADMMVGGEQ
+185 VSTQPSVDMVGGEQ
-200 ASQTVQTEAKE
+200 ASQTVQTEANE
-211 DDDQEDQEE
+211 DDNQEDQEE

-261 IKLTRTTILIIA
+261 IKLNRTTILIIA

-309 STKMLTCVR
+309 STKILTCVR

-341 ENDSLSGISEHYIYQ
+341 ENDNLNGISEHYIYQ
-356 YNSENEAVA
+356 YNSENEAVT

-378 NIKVTTE
+378 NVKVTTE

>member
-10 QNDDHTLNKNPLPT
+10 QNDDHTLSKNPLPT

-30 PSSVVNNTAAPSS
+30 PSSVVNN
-43 ASSAPASPVS
+43 
-53 AAAPSSASSAPAS
+53 AAAPSSISAA
-66 PVSAPSPSPASSVSA
+66 PASSVSA
-81 ASSSSTP
+81 ASSSSTPAPTASSSPTP

-101 ELSNYQPTTDDLQP
+101 ELSNYQPATDDLQP
-115 STGASTSM
+115 STKSSNSM
-123 ESASNTSPSSLAPTD
+123 ESTSNASPSSLAPTD

-151 APNSG
+151 ASNSG
-156 LTSDPGLMFDP
+156 LNSDPGLMFDP

-178 STQFTTS
+178 STSFTTS
-185 ASTQSSADMMVGGEQ
+185 ASTQSSVDMAGGEQ
-200 ASQTVQTEAKE
+200 ASQTAQTEANE
-211 DDDQEDQEE
+211 DSNQEEQEE

-226 APAPGSI
+226 APTPGSI

-261 IKLTRTTILIIA
+261 IKLNRTMILIIA
-273 AIILFV
+273 AAVLLV

-341 ENDSLSGISEHYIYQ
+341 ENDNLSGISEHYIYQ
-356 YNSENEAVA
+356 YNSENEAVT

-414 ITNHDLNS
+414 ITSHDLNS

>member
-10 QNDDHTLNKNPLPT
+10 QNDDHTLNKNPLPA
-24 NNQPTN
+24 NSQPTN
-30 PSSVVNNTAAPSS
+30 PSSAVNNTAVPSS
-43 ASSAPASPVS
+43 ASAAPASPVS
-53 AAAPSSASSAPAS
+53 AAPSSPIPAPAAPSSPI
-66 PVSAPSPSPASSVSA
+66 
-81 ASSSSTP
+81 P

-115 STGASTSM
+115 STGSSASIESTS
-123 ESASNTSPSSLAPTD
+123 NPSPSSLAPTD
-138 PTLSVSS
+138 STLSVSS
-145 FSATPS
+145 FSAAPS
-151 APNSG
+151 ASNSG

-167 VQSQQDDSALD
+167 VQSQQNDSALD
-178 STQFTTS
+178 STPFTAS
-185 ASTQSSADMMVGGEQ
+185 AQVQSSVDMAGSEQ
-200 ASQTVQTEAKE
+200 ASQTAQTESNE
-211 DDDQEDQEE
+211 DDNQEDQEE

-261 IKLTRTTILIIA
+261 IKLNRTMILIIA
-273 AIILFV
+273 AAVLLV

-341 ENDSLSGISEHYIYQ
+341 ENDNLSGISEHYIYQ

-414 ITNHDLNS
+414 ITSHDLNS

>member
-30 PSSVVNNTAAPSS
+30 PSSVVNNTATPSS
-43 ASSAPASPVS
+43 TSAAPASPVS
-53 AAAPSSASSAPAS
+53 AVSSSPTPAPT
-66 PVSAPSPSPASSVSA
+66 
-81 ASSSSTP
+81 ASSSPTP

-101 ELSNYQPTTDDLQP
+101 ELSNYQPSTDDLQP
-115 STGASTSM
+115 STGAGASM
-123 ESASNTSPSSLAPTD
+123 ESTSNTSVSSLAPTD

-145 FSATPS
+145 FSAAPS

-167 VQSQQDDSALD
+167 VQNQQDNSALD
-178 STQFTTS
+178 STPFAAS
-185 ASTQSSADMMVGGEQ
+185 VSTQPSVDMVGGEQ
-200 ASQTVQTEAKE
+200 ASQTVQTEANE
-211 DDDQEDQEE
+211 DDNQEDQEE

-261 IKLTRTTILIIA
+261 IKLNRTMILIIA
-273 AIILFV
+273 AAVLFV
-279 IAGIIFAL
+279 IAGIIFAP

-298 QAAGKNQVEKA
+298 QAAGRNQVEKA
-309 STKMLTCVR
+309 STKILTCVR

-341 ENDSLSGISEHYIYQ
+341 ENDNLSGISEHYIYQ
-356 YNSENEAVA
+356 YNSENEAVT
-365 AKTTLDAGIKSDD
+365 AKTTLDASIKSDD

-414 ITNHDLNS
+414 ITSHDLNS

>member
-1 MDPIPHPQT
+1 MDPIPHPQA

-30 PSSVVNNTAAPSS
+30 PSSVVNNIAAPSPIS
-43 ASSAPASPVS
+43 TAPVS
-53 AAAPSSASSAPAS
+53 P
-66 PVSAPSPSPASSVSA
+66 VSA
-81 ASSSSTP
+81 ASSSPTQ

-115 STGASTSM
+115 STGSSASM
-123 ESASNTSPSSLAPTD
+123 ESTSNASPSSLAPTD

-145 FSATPS
+145 FSAAPS

-167 VQSQQDDSALD
+167 VQNQQDDSALD
-178 STQFTTS
+178 STPFTAS
-185 ASTQSSADMMVGGEQ
+185 ASTQPSVDMVGGEQ
-200 ASQTVQTEAKE
+200 ASQTAQTEANE
-211 DDDQEDQEE
+211 DDNQEDQEE

-261 IKLTRTTILIIA
+261 IKLNRTMILIIA
-273 AIILFV
+273 AAVLFV
-279 IAGIIFAL
+279 IAGIILAL

-341 ENDSLSGISEHYIYQ
+341 ENDNLSGISEHYIYQ
-356 YNSENEAVA
+356 YNSENEAVT

-400 NVDNYLKSLSEFSS
+400 NIDNYLKSLSEFSS
-414 ITNHDLNS
+414 ITSHDLNS

>member
-10 QNDDHTLNKNPLPT
+10 QNDDHTLSKNPLPT
-24 NNQPTN
+24 NNQPAN
-30 PSSVVNNTAAPSS
+30 PSSVVNNTTTPSS
-43 ASSAPASPVS
+43 ASAAPASPVS
-53 AAAPSSASSAPAS
+53 AAPSSPTPAPTT
-66 PVSAPSPSPASSVSA
+66 
-81 ASSSSTP
+81 ASSSPTP

-115 STGASTSM
+115 STMSSASM
-123 ESASNTSPSSLAPTD
+123 ESTSNTSPSSLTPTD

-145 FSATPS
+145 FSAAPS
-151 APNSG
+151 ASNSG
-156 LTSDPGLMFDP
+156 LNSDPGLMFDP
-167 VQSQQDDSALD
+167 VQSQQNDSALD
-178 STQFTTS
+178 STPFTAS
-185 ASTQSSADMMVGGEQ
+185 AQIQSSVDMVGGEQ
-200 ASQTVQTEAKE
+200 TSQTAQTEANE
-211 DDDQEDQEE
+211 DDNQEDQE

-261 IKLTRTTILIIA
+261 IKLNRTMILIIA
-273 AIILFV
+273 AAVLFV

-341 ENDSLSGISEHYIYQ
+341 ENDNLSGISEHYIYQ

-365 AKTTLDAGIKSDD
+365 AKTTLDASIKSDD